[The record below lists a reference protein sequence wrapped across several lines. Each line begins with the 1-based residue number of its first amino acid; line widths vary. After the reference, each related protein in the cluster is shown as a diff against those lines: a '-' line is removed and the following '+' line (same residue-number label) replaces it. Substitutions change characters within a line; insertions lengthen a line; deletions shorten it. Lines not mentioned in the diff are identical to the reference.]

1 MGRIICRVTAA
12 VALCGLIG
20 AGPAW
25 ATSSGMRTSSFA
37 YDSATGLLTQ
47 EVVEPGTTPLRLETD
62 YVYDAFSNKTS
73 VTVSGVDIV
82 TRSSATTYDSLSQ
95 SATTNANA
103 LSQSESWQYDPRSA
117 SRPATPVRV

>member
-1 MGRIICRVTAA
+1 MEGAMRVATRLLTAA
-12 VALCGLIG
+12 IALCGLIG

-25 ATSSGMRTSSFA
+25 ATSSGTRTSSFA

-62 YVYDAFSNKTS
+62 YVYDAFGNKTS

-82 TRSSATTYDSLSQ
+82 TRTSTTTYDSLGEF
-95 SATTNANA
+95 ATARTNA
-103 LSQSESWQYDPRSA
+103 LGERELDL
-117 SRPATPVRV
+117 